1 MKNKLRKTSKKLND
15 SKIFKGGSTITIE
28 GKQYVYNVGMPIG
41 RGKFSA
47 VYTATTNENGK
58 KYALKIVNSKST
70 DIDILIKNEM
80 NILNKLKPV
89 CNDFILCV
97 NDYEKKDGFHYIVTE
112 YLDGYIELFTYIGGE
127 YDEDTG
133 HLIKEYKPTDDQLI
147 KIIHNLCKGLIKIHE
162 QGVAHRDIKPENIMI
177 HPDTLEIK
185 YIDFGYSCNKNM
197 ESNIFNQICNHI
209 AGTPE
214 YYDESI
220 IYPTENQNV
229 LTGDH
234 FNILQKSDIW
244 SLGMTIFVLVSMKDK
259 NGAFV
264 PASYGYG
271 YNKFKEIIY
280 KYKNKDLADIGIN
293 INIKRVMNLAKYL
306 YHDAIDQNMYSLDLI
321 KAFADDI
328 NEREIYSPKKRS
340 HSSVK
345 RSHSSVKRSHSR
357 LKRSRSSIKRSRSSS
372 IKRSNSSPITKRIT
386 QKRSKSSSSL
396 RSNTI

>member
-15 SKIFKGGSTITIE
+15 SKIFKGGATITINDIP
-28 GKQYVYNVGMPIG
+28 YTYNVGMPIG
-41 RGKFSA
+41 KGKFSA

-97 NDYEKKDGFHYIVTE
+97 NDYEKKDNFHYIVTE
-112 YLDGYIELFTYIGGE
+112 YLDGYIELFTYISGE

-133 HLIKEYKPTDDQLI
+133 QLIKEYKPTYDQLI

-185 YIDFGYSCNKNM
+185 YIDFGYSCNKNI
-197 ESNIFNQICNHI
+197 ESSIFNQICNGI
-209 AGTPE
+209 AGTPA

-220 IYPTENQNV
+220 KYPTKNQKV
-229 LTGDH
+229 LTEDH
-234 FNILQKSDIW
+234 FNKLQKSDIW
-244 SLGMTIFVLVSMKDK
+244 SLGITIFVLVSMKDE

-280 KYKNKDLADIGIN
+280 KYKNKDLANIGIN
-293 INIKRVMNLAKYL
+293 INIKRVMDKAKEL
-306 YHDAIDQNMYSLDLI
+306 YDNGKIQGMYTLDLV
-321 KAFADDI
+321 KAFDDNI
-328 NEREIYSPKKRS
+328 KQREIYIPKKRS
-340 HSSVK
+340 HNT
-345 RSHSSVKRSHSR
+345 
-357 LKRSRSSIKRSRSSS
+357 LKRSYRSSSIAKRSRSSS
-372 IKRSNSSPITKRIT
+372 IKRSHSIPITKRIT
-386 QKRSKSSSSL
+386 QKRSQSSSL
-396 RSNTI
+396 RSKTI